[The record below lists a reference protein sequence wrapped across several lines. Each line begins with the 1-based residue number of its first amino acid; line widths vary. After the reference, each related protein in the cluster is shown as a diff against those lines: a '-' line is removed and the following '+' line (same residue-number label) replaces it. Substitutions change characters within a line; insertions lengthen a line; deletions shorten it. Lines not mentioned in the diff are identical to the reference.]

1 MAVKGNDSSSV
12 VLPLFEMRKRM
23 AVSQLILFDLFF
35 ISLST
40 GQEHRLEIK

>member
-1 MAVKGNDSSSV
+1 MAVKGNDNSSV

-23 AVSQLILFDLFF
+23 AVSQLILILFF